1 MAKNV
6 LGRGLGALI
15 QPRSA
20 GAGTGGKGVGITA
33 VSPVPAP
40 GETVRKLPL
49 DKVRSSPYQPRKD
62 FKPESLKELVD
73 SIKEQGIIQPLIVRK
88 VGDFYELIAGERRW
102 RAAKALELAEAP
114 AIVREASDQEV
125 LELAL
130 IENIQRA
137 DLNVIE
143 EATAYDRLAS
153 EFNLR
158 QEDIARKVGKSRASV
173 ANAMRLLDLDGQVQ
187 RWLTEERLSVG
198 HAKVLLG
205 IKAPEEQKA
214 IAEHII
220 RQRSTVRAAEKLVAD
235 HNAQQGNT
243 TTGPGSR
250 TGAAARALE
259 QKTAEIPPVLQHWQN
274 RLRDRLATHV
284 VLRHGEKKGSIE
296 IEYYGND
303 DLRRVLAEMGVQ
315 TDDL

>member
-15 QPRSA
+15 QARPA
-20 GAGTGGKGVGITA
+20 GTGTGGKNVGITA

-49 DKVRSSPYQPRKD
+49 DQIRSSPYQPRKD
-62 FKPESLKELVD
+62 FKPDSLKELVD

-143 EATAYDRLAS
+143 EAHGLRTA
-153 EFNLR
+153 
-158 QEDIARKVGKSRASV
+158 
-173 ANAMRLLDLDGQVQ
+173 
-187 RWLTEERLSVG
+187 
-198 HAKVLLG
+198 
-205 IKAPEEQKA
+205 
-214 IAEHII
+214 
-220 RQRSTVRAAEKLVAD
+220 
-235 HNAQQGNT
+235 
-243 TTGPGSR
+243 
-250 TGAAARALE
+250 
-259 QKTAEIPPVLQHWQN
+259 
-274 RLRDRLATHV
+274 
-284 VLRHGEKKGSIE
+284 GE
-296 IEYYGND
+296 
-303 DLRRVLAEMGVQ
+303 
-315 TDDL
+315 

>member
-15 QPRSA
+15 QARPA
-20 GAGTGGKGVGITA
+20 GAGTGGKGTGITS

-49 DKVRSSPYQPRKD
+49 DQIRSSPYQPRKD

-88 VGDFYELIAGERRW
+88 VGDTYELIAGERRW
-102 RAAKALELAEAP
+102 RAAKALELTEAP

-143 EATAYDRLAS
+143 EAHAYNRLAS

-158 QEDIARKVGKSRASV
+158 QEDIARKVGKSRAAV

-205 IKAPEEQKA
+205 IKVAGEQQA

-220 RQRSTVRAAEKLVAD
+220 RQRSTVRAAEKLVSD
-235 HNAQQGNT
+235 HNTRQGNT
-243 TTGPGSR
+243 ATGPGSR
-250 TGAAARALE
+250 AGSAARALGE
-259 QKTAEIPPVLQHWQN
+259 QTAEIPPVLQHWQN

-303 DLRRVLAEMGVQ
+303 DLRRVLDALGVK
-315 TDDL
+315 TDDV

>member
-1 MAKNV
+1 M
-6 LGRGLGALI
+6 
-15 QPRSA
+15 
-20 GAGTGGKGVGITA
+20 
-33 VSPVPAP
+33 PAP

-49 DKVRSSPYQPRKD
+49 DEIRSSPYQPRKD

-88 VGDFYELIAGERRW
+88 VGDTYELIAGERRW
-102 RAAKALELAEAP
+102 RAAKALELTEAP

-143 EATAYDRLAS
+143 EAHAYNRLAS

-158 QEDIARKVGKSRASV
+158 QEDIARKVGKSRAAV

-205 IKAPEEQKA
+205 IKVAGGTAGDCRAHHPAAQHGARGRET
-214 IAEHII
+214 
-220 RQRSTVRAAEKLVAD
+220 RVRPQHA
-235 HNAQQGNT
+235 
-243 TTGPGSR
+243 TGQHGDGSGQPGGFG
-250 TGAAARALE
+250 GA
-259 QKTAEIPPVLQHWQN
+259 
-274 RLRDRLATHV
+274 
-284 VLRHGEKKGSIE
+284 
-296 IEYYGND
+296 
-303 DLRRVLAEMGVQ
+303 GVG
-315 TDDL
+315 